1 MYRNLLTKIS
11 FYKINSLIFVLLT
24 LSTFR
29 YQKKVLNF
37 FNFNDSLLIGT
48 LGEISF
54 ILLILLSLT
63 YVIKINLKYII
74 YLFIIFS
81 IWVLFSIL
89 LNYHLIDFLY
99 IKKSLQI
106 FYCFYIFLVFSNIK
120 DELNFPLIQNLI
132 IILISVFTSFTFIY
146 NAIIHGLYLKEIYIL
161 FSILIFLNIFLFL
174 NPRKKI
180 LIFASFIV
188 LYLSI
193 YFIFKIIIDTPYD
206 YLDIELF
213 NRKNSFSWILLF
225 FFSLILFKNYK
236 KNERIQNNLFITV
249 IILFSLIF
257 CSEYIFLSKI
267 ILVLLKIFLY
277 KFESKK
283 YLFFI
288 LFLFSVSCYFLLVI
302 FLPENFIQILNY
314 IANKIFDLNNLGVV
328 RASDQN
334 FSFISEISQI
344 NYNDSKFFTDIY
356 LGLIHRVVIAKIYM
370 LNLYDGLIIKDNHVI
385 ITEYFSFNF
394 TDPKKTGFHKS
405 EIVQS
410 YINLLPECLN
420 LKLRLNECAAHFSQL
435 ENQEFSP
442 IYLDE
447 FIFSQEF
454 NSSHNQYIDLINRF
468 RYLSIFFIIIV
479 GTTLLK
485 IITNNK
491 LNYMFI
497 SLFFITVLI
506 LNFDNY
512 LFYNYF
518 NVSFVIWMLFGI
530 SINNHIKSQFKY

>member
-37 FNFNDSLLIGT
+37 FNFNDSALVGT

-54 ILLILLSLT
+54 ILLILFSLT

-132 IILISVFTSFTFIY
+132 IILISVFTLFSLIY
-146 NAIIHGLYLKEIYIL
+146 NATIHKLYLKEIYIL

-174 NPRKKI
+174 NQRKKI

-188 LYLSI
+188 FYLSI

-213 NRKNSFSWILLF
+213 NRTNSFSWILLF
-225 FFSLILFKNYK
+225 FFSLILFKNCK
-236 KNERIQNNLFITV
+236 KNERIQNNLLITV
-249 IILFSLIF
+249 IIVFSLIF
-257 CSEYIFLSKI
+257 CSWYIFLSKI

-283 YLFFI
+283 NLFFI
-288 LFLFSVSCYFLLVI
+288 LFLFSISSYLFLVI
-302 FLPENFIQILNY
+302 VLPENFIQILNY
-314 IANKIFDLNNLGVV
+314 IVNKIFNLNNLGVIK
-328 RASDQN
+328 ASDQN
-334 FSFISEISQI
+334 FSFISEVSQI
-344 NYNDSKFFTDIY
+344 SFNNSRLFTDIY
-356 LGLIHRVVIAKIYM
+356 LGLIHRIAIAKIYM
-370 LNLYDGLIIKDNHVI
+370 LNLSDGLIIKENHVI

-394 TDPKKTGFHKS
+394 TDPKNTGFDQT
-405 EIVQS
+405 EIVQN
-410 YINLLPECLN
+410 YINLLPECIN
-420 LKLRLNECAAHFSQL
+420 LKFRLNECADYLGGL

-447 FIFSQEF
+447 LIFTQGF

-468 RYLSIFFIIIV
+468 RYLTIFLIIVV

-485 IITNNK
+485 IISNNK
-491 LNYMFI
+491 LNNMFI
-497 SLFFITVLI
+497 SLFFITALI

-512 LFYNYF
+512 LFYNFF
-518 NVSFVIWMLFGI
+518 NVSFMIWMMFGI